1 MVWRHQNVIKL
12 SLRMAS
18 LMTWQWC
25 HCVKMTSLMTSSVQI
40 KVTAETSKRSIFF
53 RVEEVKLLRD
63 SRFLAGGRTLCPGCW
78 LSVLHFGSFH
88 EDQRRNGE
96 FNLILEGNWFS
107 FVVRR
112 WCMCWIRSS
121 LKLALICVSFKI
133 HINYGCNRNF
143 FDVGLWWK
151 LSSFMSL
158 LGFCPFLVHNESLHN
173 FCCILKS
180 LCRENVRN
188 RPRSYQIWKMTKTP
202 IKFFCGEN
210 QKIFHR
216 GSKSMKIL
224 LRIISRTYIPNLQR
238 TIQPYH
244 RQ

>member
-1 MVWRHQNVIKL
+1 MGGETLPYLGVKFPLQLRYLLEEHLLQSWRSEAVA
-12 SLRMAS
+12 R
-18 LMTWQWC
+18 
-25 HCVKMTSLMTSSVQI
+25 
-40 KVTAETSKRSIFF
+40 RPIF
-53 RVEEVKLLRD
+53 
-63 SRFLAGGRTLCPGCW
+63 AGGRTPCPGCW
-78 LSVLHFGSFH
+78 LSVLHSGSFH
-88 EDQRRNGE
+88 EDQVRDGE
-96 FNLILEGNWFS
+96 FTLILGVSWFS

-112 WCMCWIRSS
+112 WCIYWIRSS

-133 HINYGCNRNF
+133 YINYG
-143 FDVGLWWK
+143 W
-151 LSSFMSL
+151 LSWFMSL

-173 FCCILKS
+173 CCCILKS
-180 LCRENVRN
+180 LRWANVLN
-188 RPRSYQIWKMTKTP
+188 RPRSHQICNMTKTP

-224 LRIISRTYIPNLQR
+224 LRCIKSSKIQKKTTIISWTYIPNLQH